1 MDAALRDLL
10 TLTLAPGLG
19 PVLTARC
26 LELFG
31 TPAAVL
37 AASPAQL
44 ERVKGIGKAKS
55 AAIAVALREAA
66 TKVDDEIEQMERRGV
81 TLIRRGDTAYSPL
94 LETIPDPPPLLYARG
109 TPDFAGK
116 DRYPLAIVGSR
127 DCTSYG
133 LEQAERFAGV
143 IAGAG
148 LTIISGGARGIDT
161 AAHRGALRVEGRT
174 IAVIGCGL
182 EHPYPPENARL
193 FDDIVARGGAIL
205 SELPMRTPPAPDQ
218 FPPRNRIVSG
228 LSLGVLVIEA
238 ARGSGAL
245 ITARIAAEDHGREV
259 FVVPGRIDSPASRG
273 SNELIKI
280 GGAALV
286 TEPGDIIHALE
297 SPARHQHLGTHAD
310 RYAKPT
316 DDSLFGATDPELHAV
331 LAALACPRTP
341 DELARDLGM
350 DPSVIRTQLTLLEI
364 RRLVERRGAAF
375 VQRT

>member
-31 TPAAVL
+31 SPAAVL

-44 ERVKGIGKAKS
+44 ERVKGIGRAKS

-66 TKVDDEIEQMERRGV
+66 AKVDREIEQTQSRGV
-81 TLIRRGDTAYSPL
+81 SLIPRGDPAYPPL
-94 LETIPDPPPLLYARG
+94 LATIPDPPPLLYARG
-109 TPDFAGK
+109 TPDFTAR
-116 DRYPLAIVGSR
+116 DRYPVAIVGSR

-143 IAGAG
+143 LAGAG
-148 LTIISGGARGIDT
+148 LTIVSGGARGIDT

-182 EHPYPPENARL
+182 EHPYPPENAPL
-193 FDDIVARGGAIL
+193 FDDIVARGGAVL
-205 SELPMRTPPAPDQ
+205 SELPMNTPPAPDQ

-238 ARGSGAL
+238 AKGSGAL

-280 GGAALV
+280 GGAAVV
-286 TEPGDIIHALE
+286 TEPGDIIRELE
-297 SPARHQHLGTHAD
+297 SPARHQHLGTHAV
-310 RYAKPT
+310 RYSRPPS
-316 DDSLFGATDPELHAV
+316 DSLFAVEPEHQAL
-331 LAALACPRTP
+331 LAALASPKTP
-341 DELARDLGM
+341 DELARETGQ
-350 DPSVIRTQLTLLEI
+350 DPITIRTKLTLLEI